1 MATDPGLERI
11 QRWMQAC
18 ILNQGT
24 AEEAIASDV
33 AQSAIP
39 VDQAREVVLPSR
51 TLSPLERLDIYRGM
65 YLLRME
71 EALSIDYPALKHFLG
86 ADEFMRLVARYVD
99 VYPSRSYTLNR
110 LGDRLPE
117 FVATLDDLPR
127 KEFCQ
132 DLARLEYALTCV
144 FDAPE
149 TAPLTGEAVGA
160 VLPEAWETARLK
172 PVEAFRL
179 LEFNY
184 PVSRYLGAVDEE
196 NPFPRLVRKKTW
208 VVAYRRNYG
217 LHRMDLRQ
225 PAYEL
230 LSALASGQRLGEAI
244 ISVLSKKWRPAV
256 KQEHLFEWFRDW
268 MAGGLFHSVELADP
282 RDGGGKT
289 TDRMNNKIDKAAPGP
304 PAQAEESEQPEDE
317 VDEAGEESFPAS
329 DPPAWTAAVAH

>member
-1 MATDPGLERI
+1 VATDPGLDRI

-24 AEEAIASDV
+24 VEEAIASEA

-39 VDQAREVVLPSR
+39 PEQAREVVLPSK

-86 ADEFMRLVARYVD
+86 ADEFMQLVARYVD
-99 VYPSRSYTLNR
+99 AYPSRSYTLNR
-110 LGDRLPE
+110 LGDHLCE
-117 FVATLDDLPR
+117 FIATLDDLPR
-127 KEFCQ
+127 KEFCV

-149 TAPLTGEAVGA
+149 TTALKGEAVRA
-160 VLPEAWETARLK
+160 VPPEAWEGARLK

-196 NPFPRLVRKKTW
+196 NPFPRVARKKTW
-208 VVAYRRNYG
+208 LVAYRREYG
-217 LHRMDLRQ
+217 LHRMDLTQ

-230 LSALASGQRLGEAI
+230 LSALASGKTLGEAI
-244 ISVLSKKWRPAV
+244 ISVLPRKWRPAV
-256 KQEHLFEWFRDW
+256 KEAHLFEWFRDW
-268 MAGGLFHSVELADP
+268 MAEGLFQSVELANSQWP
-282 RDGGGKT
+282 E
-289 TDRMNNKIDKAAPGP
+289 P
-304 PAQAEESEQPEDE
+304 EESNEPEDE

-329 DPPAWTAAVAH
+329 DPPPWTAAVAH